1 MSVEKGLKAHETK
14 TTFVVIGTQKYREET
29 EQEVLDNPV
38 MFWRL
43 SCQPSL
49 SEVYLGEVI
58 NSQGMEAGVEATINS
73 RLEKVHGRMLK
84 AKAMME
90 DFKLQAI
97 AGMEGA
103 WILWERAI
111 IQTLLSGCGAWIG
124 IGKKTYEKL
133 DGIQNDFLKM
143 IYSCNPTTP
152 KPSLRIQAGMC
163 SMKHRV
169 WIEKLCVV

>member
-1 MSVEKGLKAHETK
+1 M
-14 TTFVVIGTQKYREET
+14 
-29 EQEVLDNPV
+29 
-38 MFWRL
+38 
-43 SCQPSL
+43 
-49 SEVYLGEVI
+49 
-58 NSQGMEAGVEATINS
+58 EATINS

-111 IQTLLSGCGAWIG
+111 IQTLLSGCGGWIG

-133 DGIQNDFLKM
+133 DGIQNDILKM
-143 IYSCNPTTP
+143 INSCNPTTP
-152 KPSLRIQAGMC
+152 KPLLRIQAGMC